1 MVMRTDCE
9 PSILAWITQVAT
21 GRAKL
26 HCVDAVPEES
36 ARGDSEGNGLEAHAI
51 FQGEGADQEAQEA
64 GQSSSGITVVEGSLR
79 QRPSTICAGGQMV
92 GLRKR
97 EFVEFSSQIMKS
109 LGGKVKVQFGDKFGE
124 SMYLEP
130 TTKTDESLVGTDRG
144 VSRAR
149 NFKRLPNEQ
158 RSDNDALSKLVGA
171 AWTFVASDAAADAL
185 PVTLRM
191 DALFRVS

>member
-1 MVMRTDCE
+1 
-9 PSILAWITQVAT
+9 
-21 GRAKL
+21 
-26 HCVDAVPEES
+26 
-36 ARGDSEGNGLEAHAI
+36 
-51 FQGEGADQEAQEA
+51 
-64 GQSSSGITVVEGSLR
+64 
-79 QRPSTICAGGQMV
+79 MV
-92 GLRKR
+92 GMRKR
-97 EFVEFSSQIMKS
+97 EFVEFSSQIIKS

-149 NFKRLPNEQ
+149 SFMRLPNEQ

-171 AWTFVASDAAADAL
+171 AWTFVVSDAAADAL
-185 PVTLRM
+185 PVKLRM

>member
-9 PSILAWITQVAT
+9 PSILAWITKVAA

-26 HCVDAVPEES
+26 HCVDAVAEES
-36 ARGDSEGNGLEAHAI
+36 ARGDSEAHAI
-51 FQGEGADQEAQEA
+51 FQGGGADQEAQEA
-64 GQSSSGITVVEGSLR
+64 GQSSSGITVVEGSSR

-109 LGGKVKVQFGDKFGE
+109 LGGKVIVQFSDKFGA
-124 SMYLEP
+124 SMYLE
-130 TTKTDESLVGTDRG
+130 TTAMTDEILVGTDRG

-185 PVTLRM
+185 PVTLRL